1 MKGGSDAVR
10 VSHSVTTGSSME
22 ALVSLLGP
30 QAHAADSAVG
40 EVAPGE
46 ERTQRPDDPRQAR
59 RREIETEIR
68 ALKGELELAQDY
80 VHQNRARLRRGELA
94 RRDAEIT
101 ILKTAVAELVQEEKA
116 FVKMLH
122 QQAPLSRVEQ
132 VAQRVDGYL
141 EEIQDELGIGV
152 DSLTREVPE
161 TLRFCE
167 KGDGSFE
174 SITTMTCNMDP
185 SAKTREFVG
194 SCPLYTLAVVS
205 ARCIRA

>member
-1 MKGGSDAVR
+1 MLGSAN
-10 VSHSVTTGSSME
+10 
-22 ALVSLLGP
+22 
-30 QAHAADSAVG
+30 ADREG
-40 EVAPGE
+40 TPGA
-46 ERTQRPDDPRQAR
+46 ERTQRTEDPRQASL
-59 RREIETEIR
+59 REIEAEVR
-68 ALKGELELAQDY
+68 ALSHELELAQDY
-80 VHQNRARLRRGELA
+80 VHQNRARLRRGEMA

-101 ILKTAVAELVQEEKA
+101 ILKTEIAALVQEERG
-116 FVKMLH
+116 FVNMLQ
-122 QQAPLSRVEQ
+122 QQAPLSRAEQ